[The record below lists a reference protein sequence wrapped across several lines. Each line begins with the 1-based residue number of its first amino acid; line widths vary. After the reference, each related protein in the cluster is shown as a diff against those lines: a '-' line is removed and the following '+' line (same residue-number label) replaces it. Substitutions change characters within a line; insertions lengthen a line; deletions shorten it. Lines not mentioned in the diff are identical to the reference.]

1 MEPYRPFVDLMTM
14 AVIERHTEIPSD
26 LTPQIKG
33 ELLQILTM
41 DCCFQRNRRP
51 LMIALSQ
58 TTASLVRCIKDGF
71 EMMQFSVYIR
81 FCGSRQTLE
90 VHKKRIASCVP
101 AKGLVSLLAVT
112 DKQFGDI
119 TNYVG
124 KPAKQRIKKMPQQL
138 EFF

>member
-1 MEPYRPFVDLMTM
+1 MWLFCFFDLPT
-14 AVIERHTEIPSD
+14 A
-26 LTPQIKG
+26 TPEEQKAAALFRKN
-33 ELLQILTM
+33 LL
-41 DCCFQRNRRP
+41 
-51 LMIALSQ
+51 S
-58 TTASLVRCIKDGF
+58 DGF

-101 AKGLVSLLAVT
+101 VKGLVSLLAVT